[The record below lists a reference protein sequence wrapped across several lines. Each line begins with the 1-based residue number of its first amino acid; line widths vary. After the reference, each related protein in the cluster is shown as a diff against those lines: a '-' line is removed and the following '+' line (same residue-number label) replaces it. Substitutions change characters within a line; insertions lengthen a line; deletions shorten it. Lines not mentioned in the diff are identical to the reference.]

1 MDSVDREDRP
11 WGFFEVLHE
20 EAGFKVKR
28 IEVIPGERISLQLHR
43 HRLEHW
49 FVVLGEGL
57 ATVGN
62 HERAVSPGASLDIGR
77 NVRHRV
83 ENTGSGPLV
92 FIEVQCGEVLD
103 EGDLIRLEDDYGR
116 ATGSEDD

>member
-1 MDSVDREDRP
+1 MAITMGKAEREDRP
-11 WGFFEVLHE
+11 WGGFAVLHE

-28 IEVIPGERISLQLHR
+28 IEVTPGERISLQLHR
-43 HRLEHW
+43 HRSEHW

-62 HERAVSPGASLDIGR
+62 RETAISPGDSLEIGR
-77 NVRHRV
+77 NVRHRI
-83 ENTGSGPLV
+83 ENTGDRPLV

-103 EGDLIRLEDDYGR
+103 EGDLVRFEDDYGR
-116 ATGSEDD
+116 AT